1 MVKRREKLRRT
12 VTILN
17 SAECTATRLIDAL
30 QLCVRLDTKNSI
42 QTSARA
48 ATGRRK
54 QSVSPARSIRGAF
67 ISPKSSI
74 TTKAPQRGTH
84 PILPPPP
91 QRADDDGSI
100 SLVNWHGNPARTSDN
115 PLLGQQRGPHKTGPR
130 QPLSVRAGQRAGSLH
145 SLLPSSPPP
154 PLSLSPSPTSPLRP
168 FPLSS

>member
-1 MVKRREKLRRT
+1 M
-12 VTILN
+12 N
-17 SAECTATRLIDAL
+17 SVECTATRLVDAL
-30 QLCVRLDTKNSI
+30 RLCVRLDTKNSI

-48 ATGRRK
+48 ATGKRK

-100 SLVNWHGNPARTSDN
+100 SLLNWHGNPARARDN

-145 SLLPSSPPP
+145 SLFPSSPPP
-154 PLSLSPSPTSPLRP
+154 SLPPPSPSPSLTSPLRP
-168 FPLSS
+168 FLLSS